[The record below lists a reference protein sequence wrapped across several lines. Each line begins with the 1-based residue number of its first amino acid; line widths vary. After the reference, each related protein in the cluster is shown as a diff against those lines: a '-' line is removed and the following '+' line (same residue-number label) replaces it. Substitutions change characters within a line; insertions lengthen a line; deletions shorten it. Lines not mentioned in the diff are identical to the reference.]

1 VLFLVDEAGR
11 AAIPKLYEY
20 AITVVGRQI
29 SLWVAIQSIVQ
40 LEAIY
45 GWAHAQ
51 ELLENLDTKIFYR
64 QGHVTAEYLEKE
76 LGEKSEFSRSHS
88 SREGGSETQSLSER
102 AVSLLSDTRI
112 KQMEDW
118 EVIIR
123 HHNLPP
129 FWARRMNWREHPLLR
144 QRQALRPQQPPPLP
158 PLTPIALRS
167 LQAPASDDLIN
178 PDAAL
183 TKN

>member
-1 VLFLVDEAGR
+1 MFSGR
-11 AAIPKLYEY
+11 M
-20 AITVVGRQI
+20 
-29 SLWVAIQSIVQ
+29 
-40 LEAIY
+40 IY
-45 GWAHAQ
+45 VIGPLQ
-51 ELLENLDTKIFYR
+51 
-64 QGHVTAEYLEKE
+64 
-76 LGEKSEFSRSHS
+76 LGEKSEFSRSQS
-88 SREGGSETQSLSER
+88 TREGGAETQSLSER
-102 AVSLLSDTRI
+102 AVSLVSDTRI

-144 QRQALRPQQPPPLP
+144 QRQSLQPQQPPPLP

-167 LQAPASDDLIN
+167 LQAPASEDLIN
-178 PDAAL
+178 PDAAF

>member
-1 VLFLVDEAGR
+1 MRARALTRYHGKSGR
-11 AAIPKLYEY
+11 A
-20 AITVVGRQI
+20 
-29 SLWVAIQSIVQ
+29 
-40 LEAIY
+40 
-45 GWAHAQ
+45 
-51 ELLENLDTKIFYR
+51 KIFYR

-76 LGEKSEFSRSHS
+76 LGETSEFSRSHS
-88 SREGGSETQSLSER
+88 SREGGAETQSLSER
-102 AVSLLSDTRI
+102 AVSLLSATHI

-144 QRQALRPQQPPPLP
+144 QRQALRPQEPPPLP

-167 LQAPASDDLIN
+167 LQPVASDDLIN
-178 PDAAL
+178 PDAL
-183 TKN
+183 YQNN